1 MYVFVVNPV
10 SGKGRGKR
18 VWNKVEELL
27 KQDGIEYEVYFTKGP
42 DDGTR
47 IVETLVQNGKISQ
60 VQSII
65 TVGGDGTLNEVLNG
79 YMRANLQFPLG
90 IIPAGSGNDLARS
103 LGSTKW
109 RDYYDAIFADRKVP
123 IDIGRINQNHYI
135 INNIGIGFDAEV
147 GNVANHAWYKKWLNH
162 LKMGK
167 LLFIISFFQVVFR
180 YKPQKVE
187 VITENGSMSW
197 DDTWLVA
204 VSNIKNYGGGMKIC
218 PDAQFDDGKFQVC
231 VVHGVGTLK
240 LVSMFPKVFDG
251 SHKGVPFVKLF
262 DVERIEIRTE
272 RPSIVHMDGEIRITS
287 PVTIEVLPLRLNVY
301 APLN

>member
-1 MYVFVVNPV
+1 MYVFIVNPV

-18 VWNKVEELL
+18 VWSKVEALL
-27 KQDGIEYEVYFTKGP
+27 QQDRVSYEVYFTKGP
-42 DDGTR
+42 DDGTK
-47 IVETLVQNGKISQ
+47 IVESLVDNGKIAN
-60 VQSII
+60 VQSMI

-79 YMRANLQFPLG
+79 YMRANLQFPIG

-109 RDYYDAIFADRKVP
+109 RDYYDAIFAEKLVP
-123 IDIGRINQNHYI
+123 IDIGRINQDHYI

-147 GNVANHAWYKKWLNH
+147 GNVANRAWYKKWLN
-162 LKMGK
+162 LFRLGK
-167 LLFIISFFQVVFR
+167 LLFIIGFFQVVFR
-180 YKPQKVE
+180 YKRQKVQ
-187 VITENGSMSW
+187 VITEDGTKSW
-197 DDTWLVA
+197 ENTWLVA

-218 PDAQFDDGKFQVC
+218 PDAEYDDGKFQVC

-240 LVSMFPKVFDG
+240 LVSLFPKVFNG
-251 SHKGVPFVKLF
+251 SHKGIPYVEFF
-262 DVERIEIRTE
+262 DAKRIEIITE

-287 PVTIEVLPLRLNVY
+287 PVTIEVLPLRVKVY